1 MRVGVFGGSFD
12 PIHFGHLRAAEWALD
27 AFALAHVL
35 LVPARRSPFKEMGFA
50 GDEERHAMLKLATG
64 ENPRFGIE
72 TCELEREPPSYTVD
86 TLRTLARRSPDDTF
100 TLIVGSD
107 AAKDIEKW
115 REIGEIQRLCELRVL
130 ARPGEASSPSAVALA
145 SAIAF
150 EGLAVSSTNIRNAVK
165 AGRSIRY
172 LTPESVRLYIEE
184 KGLYK

>member
-35 LVPARRSPFKEMGFA
+35 LVPARRSPFKDAGFA
-50 GDEERHAMLKLATG
+50 GDKDRHAMLKLAAG
-64 ENPRFGIE
+64 DNPRFGIE

-86 TLRTLARRSPDDTF
+86 TLRSLAMRAPDDTF
-100 TLIVGSD
+100 TFIVGSD

-115 REIGEIQRLCELRVL
+115 REIGEIRRLCELRVL
-130 ARPGEASSPSAVALA
+130 ARPGEPSDTP
-145 SAIAF
+145 AIAF
-150 EGLAVSSTNIRNAVK
+150 EGLTVSSTDIRNAVR

-172 LTPESVRLYIEE
+172 LTPESVRLDIEE